1 MRVHGAGEHASV
13 VARARFDLAIYG
25 RREQIGLSG
34 MVPLAELRGFMLAV
48 IELIER
54 YVPPQRQEAELANL
68 FALARELADTPE
80 ALVPPAALRTRGH

>member
-1 MRVHGAGEHASV
+1 
-13 VARARFDLAIYG
+13 
-25 RREQIGLSG
+25 